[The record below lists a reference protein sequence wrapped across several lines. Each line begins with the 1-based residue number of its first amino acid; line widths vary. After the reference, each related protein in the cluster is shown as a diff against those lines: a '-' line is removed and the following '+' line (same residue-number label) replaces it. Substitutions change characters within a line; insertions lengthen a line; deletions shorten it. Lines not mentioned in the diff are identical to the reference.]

1 MARDA
6 RAERTGRLLAPRLHA
21 DEDIVAVGAAWFAR
35 VRHDHLLFVGR
46 HYRLVALTDQRLLVF
61 NRRARRARARGA
73 ALLDVALDR
82 LHLVRA
88 GAPRLLYP
96 VLLDVAD
103 EPRALL
109 EFRRRER
116 ALARELV
123 AQLRAPAPTA
133 PSGPTSAS

>member
-21 DEDIVAVGAAWFAR
+21 DEDIVAVGSAWFAR
-35 VRHDHLLFVGR
+35 VRGGHLLFVGR

-61 NRRARRARARGA
+61 NRRARSRGA
-73 ALLDVALDR
+73 AVLDVTLDR
-82 LHLVRA
+82 LRLVHA
-88 GAPRLLYP
+88 GAPRSLYP
-96 VLLDVAD
+96 VLLDVSG

-123 AQLRAPAPTA
+123 ARLRAPAPT
-133 PSGPTSAS
+133 PSAPTSPS